1 MSPSALPQPS
11 IKIFHVGSGGM
22 EELNVIKYVDG
33 FMGQKIAQPKCL
45 AFHPYKVC
53 GGEGVWGEG
62 GVGEGVELMSE
73 LYMHKNV
80 YHRYLWDGNT
90 CPLALLTLSSMC
102 VGGGGGGMCVC
113 GGVAMSALRNTVM
126 SIFVASSLVTECVLW
141 SPRIVIGCVCVC
153 LGMVSCP
160 GVASSWWLG
169 WFHLHLFY

>member
-62 GVGEGVELMSE
+62 VELMSE

-80 YHRYLWDGNT
+80 CHRYLWDGNT
-90 CPLALLTLSSMC
+90 CPLASPNSVIHVC
-102 VGGGGGGMCVC
+102 GGGMCVC

-141 SPRIVIGCVCVC
+141 SPRIVIGCVCV
-153 LGMVSCP
+153 
-160 GVASSWWLG
+160 SWNGLLSRCG
-169 WFHLHLFY
+169 

>member
-62 GVGEGVELMSE
+62 VELMSE

-80 YHRYLWDGNT
+80 CHRYLWDGNT
-90 CPLALLTLSSMC
+90 CPLASPNSVIHVC
-102 VGGGGGGMCVC
+102 VGG
-113 GGVAMSALRNTVM
+113 
-126 SIFVASSLVTECVLW
+126 E
-141 SPRIVIGCVCVC
+141 CVCV
-153 LGMVSCP
+153 G
-160 GVASSWWLG
+160 G
-169 WFHLHLFY
+169 WPCQL